1 MITIPVDKAILF
13 SPKIGGP
20 QMLLNDLARCMVAVV
35 GVLACPLVGAALE
48 SGAPLLAL
56 EISRP
61 SDSYEHDTLE
71 KAWEE
76 FGAETENA
84 QDDLEAALSK
94 RYEAAVEAG
103 DLEQAKK
110 WGGIRDAFE
119 ESGVLAQDALAMP
132 EVAKVQRRL
141 DAAREKLAAA
151 YERVVAELTKQKRLP
166 DAEAVSNEKDTVF
179 IDDQVYL
186 VDLEP
191 LDLDQ
196 LVDKKFFGL
205 VNARV
210 KGIHRPRSIG
220 LHPPT
225 NGASRVRYKV
235 PAGNNVF
242 IVGEAAMNDS
252 AKQQASSV
260 RFKILDDRDKPLWE
274 SRRLKGAGRSEKFRE
289 RLIQTQFI
297 TLEVFCQGD
306 FGSAHAVWLEPRFLI
321 Q

>member
-1 MITIPVDKAILF
+1 
-13 SPKIGGP
+13 
-20 QMLLNDLARCMVAVV
+20 MLLNDLARCMVAVV
-35 GVLACPLVGAALE
+35 GVLACPLVSAALE

-110 WGGIRDAFE
+110 WGAIRDAFE

-132 EVAKVQRRL
+132 EVAKLQRKL
-141 DAAREKLAAA
+141 DVAREKLAAA
-151 YERVVAELTKQKRLP
+151 YEQVVAELTKQERLL
-166 DAEAVSNEKDTVF
+166 DAEAVSKEKDTVF
-179 IDDQVYL
+179 INDQVYL
-186 VDLEP
+186 VDLEA

-196 LVDKKFFGL
+196 LVDKKFFGR
-205 VNARV
+205 VTAKV
-210 KGIHRPRSIG
+210 KGIDRPRSIG

-235 PAGNNVF
+235 PAGSDIF

-252 AKQQASSV
+252 ALQQTSSV
-260 RFKILDDRDKPLWE
+260 RFRILDDRDKLLWQ

-289 RLIQTQFI
+289 RLTKTEYI
-297 TLEVFCQGD
+297 TLEVICQGD

-321 Q
+321 R